1 MSEIAIVGMACR
13 YAEAHSP
20 RELWENVLAQRRSF
34 RRIPRLRLNLAE
46 YSPQQQREDAISVT
60 MAAVLEDY
68 EFDRIRFRVAG
79 DTFLSTDLSHW
90 LALDVAEQALTDAGM
105 PNGSAGQR
113 ERTGVFVGNTLAGEF
128 SRANLMRLRWPYV
141 QRVISAA
148 LQNGGG
154 KLSDDYVR
162 LLAEIESIYKSP
174 FPATTEDSLAGG
186 LSNTIAGRIC
196 NYFDLKGGGY
206 VVDGACASSLL
217 AVANACSALQASDV
231 DVALAGGVDLSLDPF
246 ELAGF
251 SKLGALAIDKMR
263 VFDEQSSGFWP
274 GEGCGFV
281 VLMRREEAMAQQH
294 SVRAVIR
301 GWGISSDGSGG
312 ITRPE
317 LSGQVLA
324 LQRAYHRAGYG
335 IDSVAYFEG
344 HGTGTAIGDTVELQA
359 LSQVR
364 RSVSNHA
371 PAAAIGSVKANIGH
385 TKAAAGVAGLIKTAM
400 ALQAKVLP
408 PNTGC
413 DHPHPELNGEGP
425 ALRIMRDGELWP
437 DEAPARAGVSAFGF
451 GGINTHVTL
460 EAADHSDRK
469 SFTGF
474 EQQRLSSAQ
483 DCELFLLQASDLDEL
498 VVQLDGILPLANEIS
513 YAEMTDL
520 AAHLANELDCDQK
533 PLRAA
538 CVAATPQELEHAI
551 RVLRDCCASGSTTQ
565 MGCSQGVFLGK
576 AGTPPRIGFLFPGQA
591 SPVYTEGGIWSR
603 RFSEVRDLYKRAH
616 LPQVRSVDTEVA
628 QPCIATA
635 SLAGLLLLRRVGIES
650 NVAVGH
656 SLGELTAL
664 CWAGAMDEETLL
676 RVIAERGR
684 LMSQLAD
691 PAGSSMASIQAACED
706 VRRRLNGDPIV
717 VAADNAPTQTV
728 VSGKAFAVKRFVGR
742 LSADGVTA
750 TMLPVSHA
758 FHSPLMADPAKAF
771 SRYLTSERL
780 GAVSKTKR
788 IVSTVTGTAIEENTD
803 LCRLLTDQITM
814 PVLFAKSA
822 RDMAAEADLV
832 IEVGPGSVLTDIVSR
847 QFDIP
852 AVALNIGSD
861 SLRGLLTAAGAAFAL
876 GAPVQAQ
883 ALFTDRF
890 YRPFDL
896 RHRHKFLQNP
906 CESVPATSFAPVS
919 APVLPLV
926 AKLLPVVIPP
936 ETSTLETLRRLVAQR
951 TQLPFETVLP
961 ENRFLDDLHLNS
973 ISISQI
979 VLEAAAQSR
988 SVAPVTPAEFTNATL
1003 AETAEILERNRH
1015 HPTSR
1020 GEQKYPAG
1028 AESWIRTLGVE
1039 LVEKPLRIRPS
1050 PRIGSSQW
1058 QVMAMEQSDFTQWL
1072 GRQFESVS
1080 GRGVICCVPGVRT
1093 GEAAEFLLR
1102 SVQSCVN
1109 QKVEGV
1115 VFVQHGGGAG
1125 ALARSLFLDHREMT
1139 VTVVDVP
1146 EASPQIAELVAS
1158 EARAASGFTEAVYD
1172 ANRLRREPRLKVL
1185 WPERNELA
1193 RALGIH
1199 DLLLVSGGG
1208 KGITAEC
1215 ALTLARSSGC
1225 RLALLGR
1232 SHPERDEE
1240 LRKNLQRFRNANVVF
1255 EYFPA
1260 DLTDE
1265 TAAPEAI
1272 RRIQSQMGA
1281 VTAVLHGAGVN
1292 NPKQLEDL
1300 TERDLR
1306 ITLDV
1311 KVTALRYILKA
1322 LDPNNLR
1329 LLLAFGS
1336 IIGRTGLQGEG
1347 HYGLAN
1353 EWLRMEVE
1361 DWQHQHPACRCLNLE
1376 WSVWAGVGMG
1386 QRLGVL
1392 ESLQQQGIAPLPL
1405 DQALSCLPELLAWET
1420 APASCIVTARTG
1432 HLPTLGFGH
1441 SDLPFLRFLEN
1452 VRLHYPGIEL
1462 IADSEIS
1469 ADTDPYLKDHCF
1481 QREQIFPAVLGME
1494 AMAQVAGGLEDTDD
1508 VPHFH
1513 NLRFNRP
1520 IVVSPG
1526 KSIVLRVAAVRRRAG
1541 AIAVAVRSST
1551 TSFHVD
1557 HFTGECIYGAE
1568 SNGNIE
1574 PTVGGLRQRQ
1584 ILPLVPEGDLY
1595 GRILFHQ
1602 GRFCR
1607 ITAYHELQAKRC
1619 VAGTSGTAKQQWFAR
1634 YLPDDMVLGDAAS
1647 RDAVIHCV
1655 QACIPHKTILPTG
1668 VDSVV
1673 TSTTWTNESAIV
1685 TAEEREQNGDD
1696 FIYDIKVEDSEGR
1709 ICERWNGLRLH
1720 AVAPIETQHA
1730 WPAALLAPYLERR
1743 LSEILPST
1751 DVHISLNEVTA
1762 NQDSKCS
1769 CHRPDGKPEEC
1780 IVPEIQLSRSHCG
1793 SLILT
1798 ARSQQPVGCD
1808 MEQCADRDEASW
1820 AGLLNEQWLSVAQ
1833 LMATEA
1839 NIPLQGAATQVW
1851 ALKESLRK
1859 CGAAFDQHLQISA
1872 QTSDGWTIFLSGELQ
1887 ATTFRTSIQ
1896 GFQGEVAVAF
1906 VTGRRH
1912 EVL

>member
-13 YAEAHSP
+13 YAEARSP

-34 RRIPRLRLNLAE
+34 RHIPRLRLNLE
-46 YSPQQQREDAISVT
+46 DYSAPQQREDAISVT

-68 EFDRIRFRVAG
+68 EFDRVRFRVSG
-79 DTFLSTDLSHW
+79 DTFLATDLSHW
-90 LALDVAEQALTDAGM
+90 LALDVADQALTDAGM
-105 PNGSAGQR
+105 SNGSAGQR
-113 ERTGVFVGNTLAGEF
+113 ERTGVFVGNTLTGEF

-141 QRVISAA
+141 RRVISAA

-154 KLSDDYVR
+154 KLSADNVR
-162 LLAEIESIYKSP
+162 LLVEIESLYKSP

-217 AVANACSALQASDV
+217 AIVNACSALQAGDV

-251 SKLGALAIDKMR
+251 SKLGALAVDKMR

-317 LSGQVLA
+317 SSGQLLA
-324 LQRAYHRAGYG
+324 LDRAYRRAGYG

-344 HGTGTAIGDTVELQA
+344 HGTGTAIGDAVELQA
-359 LSQVR
+359 LSQAR
-364 RSVSNHA
+364 RAASNHA
-371 PAAAIGSVKANIGH
+371 TAAAIGSVKANIGH

-400 ALQAKVLP
+400 VLQAKVLP

-413 DHPHPELNGEGP
+413 DHPHSELNKERP
-425 ALRIMRDGELWP
+425 ALRIMQEAELWP
-437 DEAPARAGVSAFGF
+437 GDSPARAGVSAFGF

-460 EAADHSDRK
+460 EAADHSRRK

-483 DCELFLLQASDLDEL
+483 DCELFLLQASGHAELAEQLDEIFL
-498 VVQLDGILPLANEIS
+498 LANEIS

-520 AAHLANELDCDQK
+520 AAHLANDLDSDQK
-533 PLRAA
+533 ALRAA
-538 CVAATPQELEHAI
+538 FVASTPQELEHAVN
-551 RVLRDCCASGSTTQ
+551 VLRDCCALGATKQ
-565 MGCSQGVFLGK
+565 MDCSQGIFLSK
-576 AGTPPRIGFLFPGQA
+576 AGTPPRIGFLFPGQS
-591 SPVYTEGGIWSR
+591 SPVHTNGGIWSR
-603 RFSEVRDLYKRAH
+603 RFSKVRDMYMRAR
-616 LPQVRSVDTEVA
+616 LPQVWSLDTAVA

-635 SLAGLLLLRRVGIES
+635 SMAGLLLLCSLGIEAS
-650 NVAVGH
+650 VAAGH
-656 SLGELTAL
+656 SLGELVSL

-676 RVIAERGR
+676 RVVAERGR
-684 LMSQLAD
+684 LMSQLGD
-691 PAGSSMASIQAACED
+691 PAGSMASIRAACED
-706 VRRRLNGDPIV
+706 VRHRLNGDPIV

-728 VSGKAFAVKRFVGR
+728 VSGKAFAVKRFLGR
-742 LSADGVTA
+742 LNADGVTA

-758 FHSPLMADPAKAF
+758 FHSPLMADAATAF
-771 SRYLTSERL
+771 SLYLTSERL
-780 GAVSKTKR
+780 GDVNKTKR
-788 IVSTVTGTAIEENTD
+788 IFSTVTGTAVEENTD

-814 PVLFAKSA
+814 PVLFAKAA
-822 RDMAAEADLV
+822 RDIAAEADLV
-832 IEVGPGSVLTDIVSR
+832 IEVGPGSILTDIVSR

-852 AVALNIGSD
+852 AVALNVGSD

-876 GAPVQAQ
+876 GAPVQAK
-883 ALFTDRF
+883 ALFADRF

-906 CESVPATSFAPVS
+906 CESIPKTSFAPAI
-919 APVLPLV
+919 APALPV
-926 AKLLPVVIPP
+926 AAKPLPVVA
-936 ETSTLETLRRLVAQR
+936 TSPKASALETLRRLVAQR
-951 TQLPFETVLP
+951 TQLPLETILP

-973 ISISQI
+973 IGISQI
-979 VLEAAAQSR
+979 VLEAAEQSG
-988 SVAPVTPAEFTNATL
+988 SVAPVSPMEFTNATL
-1003 AETAEILERNRH
+1003 SETAKILERSRSRA
-1015 HPTSR
+1015 TSG

-1028 AESWIRTLGVE
+1028 AESWIRTLGIE

-1050 PRIGSSQW
+1050 PRSGSSQW
-1058 QVMAMEQSDFTQWL
+1058 QVMAIEQSDSIKSLAQ
-1072 GRQFESVS
+1072 QFESVS
-1080 GRGVICCVPGVRT
+1080 GRGIICCVPRLRT
-1093 GEAAEFLLR
+1093 VEASEFLLR

-1109 QKVEGV
+1109 QKVDDV

-1125 ALARSLFLDHREMT
+1125 ALARSLFLEHRKMT
-1139 VTVVDVP
+1139 VTVVDVS
-1146 EASPQIAELVAS
+1146 EASPQMAELVVS

-1172 ANRLRREPRLKVL
+1172 ANGIRREPRLKVL
-1185 WPERNELA
+1185 WPERNDSA
-1193 RALGIH
+1193 MALGAR

-1215 ALTLARSSGC
+1215 ALTLARTFGC

-1240 LRKNLQRFRNANVVF
+1240 LQRNLQRFRNANVAF
-1255 EYFPA
+1255 AYFPV
-1260 DLTDE
+1260 DLIDE
-1265 TAAPEAI
+1265 TAAQEAI

-1281 VTAVLHGAGVN
+1281 VTAVLHGAGIN
-1292 NPKQLEDL
+1292 NPKQLADL

-1311 KVTALRYILKA
+1311 KVIALRNMLQA
-1322 LDPNNLR
+1322 LDQNNLR
-1329 LLLAFGS
+1329 LLLVFGS

-1361 DWQHQHPACRCLNLE
+1361 DWQRLHPVCRCLNME

-1392 ESLQQQGIAPLPL
+1392 ESLQQQGITPLPL
-1405 DQALSCLPELLAWET
+1405 DQALSCLPEMLAWER
-1420 APASCIVTARTG
+1420 APASCIVTGRTG
-1432 HLPTLGFGH
+1432 QLPTLGFGH
-1441 SDLPFLRFLEN
+1441 SDLPLLRFLEN

-1462 IADSEIS
+1462 IADAEIS

-1481 QREQIFPAVLGME
+1481 RGDQILPAVLGME
-1494 AMAQVAGGLEDTDD
+1494 AMAQVAGALEETKQS
-1508 VPHFH
+1508 PQFH
-1513 NLRFNRP
+1513 NLRFDRP
-1520 IVVSPG
+1520 IVVPPG
-1526 KSIVLRVAAVRRRAG
+1526 KSIVLRVAAVRRRPG
-1541 AIAVAVRSST
+1541 VIVVAVRSST

-1557 HFTGECIYGAE
+1557 HLTGECIFG
-1568 SNGNIE
+1568 SKSGLDME
-1574 PTVGGLRQRQ
+1574 PTVGGLTQRQ
-1584 ILPLVPEGDLY
+1584 ILPLVPEGDIY

-1607 ITAYHELQAKRC
+1607 ITAYHELEAKRC
-1619 VAGTSGTAKQQWFAR
+1619 VAGISGSAKQQWFAR
-1634 YLPDDMVLGDAAS
+1634 YLPGDMILGNAAS
-1647 RDAVIHCV
+1647 HDAVIHCV
-1655 QACIPHKTILPTG
+1655 QACIPHKTVLPTG
-1668 VDSVV
+1668 VDSV
-1673 TSTTWTNESAIV
+1673 SASATWTTQAAIV
-1685 TAEEREQNGDD
+1685 TAEERQHNGDD
-1696 FIYDIKVEDSEGR
+1696 FIYDVRVEDSDGR

-1720 AVAPIETQHA
+1720 AVAPIETQDA

-1743 LSEILPST
+1743 LCGILPST
-1751 DVHISLNEVTA
+1751 DVRISLNEVTA
-1762 NQDSKCS
+1762 NHDSKCS

-1780 IVPEIQLSRSHCG
+1780 VAPGIQLSRSHCA
-1793 SLILT
+1793 SLILI
-1798 ARSQQPVGCD
+1798 ARSRQLVGCD
-1808 MEQCADRDEASW
+1808 MEQCTERDDASW
-1820 AGLLNEQWLSVAQ
+1820 TGLLGEHWLSMAQ
-1833 LMATEA
+1833 LIATESHSR
-1839 NIPLQGAATQVW
+1839 LQDASTQAW
-1851 ALKESLRK
+1851 TLKESLRK
-1859 CGAAFDQHLQISA
+1859 CGAAFDQHLQIKT
-1872 QTSDGWTIFLSGELQ
+1872 QTSDGWTILSSGELQ
-1887 ATTFRTSIQ
+1887 AATFRTSIQ
-1896 GFQGEVAVAF
+1896 GFQGEVAFAF